1 MIPQKQTEEDLKKRN
16 QELEYSLYLANLSDE
31 RTFRITL
38 IQEIQMIRKAL
49 AELKESIENLSLESE
64 QPIKE
69 EKKELP
75 RLPKPK
81 YQDEEDEESE
91 NEEDDSDEEE
101 TDSEDEDEYV
111 PPKKYPKLPQKK

>member
-1 MIPQKQTEEDLKKRN
+1 
-16 QELEYSLYLANLSDE
+16 
-31 RTFRITL
+31 
-38 IQEIQMIRKAL
+38 MIRKAL